1 MSTLARPNWVSGQ
14 RVDLADLQAIDSY
27 AASDLRAFV
36 KFMVG
41 NSQPY
46 IISGLRVVGA
56 SGRDVTIEVK
66 NCAIF
71 LPNDTAGSFYIGG
84 PSDDDQI
91 LSIPANSTVYVEATF
106 SRQTQTPVTKGRW
119 DETATTGAYPAGQ
132 EFTSSVDA
140 QEVLKMTISY
150 NTVDFTPGAIPIAR
164 FNTAAGITSHSDC
177 RNMFFRLGTGGV
189 SPNPTKQYSWSPNR
203 AAAPVT
209 GSAYGDTAGS
219 PFQRT
224 DAYGVVND
232 SAFTCFKDFH
242 DALLTVIAEMR
253 GVSIWYTSGALSA
266 YLANLNLNQ
275 LMFDSPGGH
284 HMVADP
290 ATYLTWSRA
299 ADTKLRSEGTGP
311 VQWLANYGFVSWQLG
326 GTFTSAALRTYS
338 APLFNITVA
347 DDSNLYLGLIRDAV
361 VGAGNT
367 VEWLPATNDSGW
379 PTAETV
385 KGIAGDFLG
394 VAVGDYI
401 RKESESA
408 SRYYKIAA
416 LYDTVTGIETT
427 DGAVAGVNVTEV
439 RLDRTIAV
447 AAAEPLRYFRS
458 RYDSSSL
465 VVDDAASRAAGT
477 YNDSAYYWLGRRTG
491 TEFAMREY
499 GALSTGESRL
509 TGDDSDAPLNRA
521 QEPINM
527 QFARNV
533 RFVGGKLQFASA
545 VGAYADSPATTL
557 ISLRRRPTDQVN
569 IFTDTV
575 WALQS
580 ADGAATLTFSVDG
593 DTLWVKLTSN
603 DGASHNLTANTVS
616 SSATTDCYQV
626 LATGAA
632 PTNTYSNH
640 NVYRLCTRRTHGGVD
655 YLEFYDGTVLGP
667 NGWTSKADLEVLGST
682 TLSASQTHKYKVLSG
697 GALPYNVN
705 YRDDYLL
712 GVVTNSGVRMV
723 ILPILSTADLK
734 VGTVYRIKDVDGTA
748 TGPTSMIQVVTAE
761 GAGSFIDGIAGNT
774 GFDIDAPWAEFGFM
788 KVDATNWAV
797 V

>member
-1 MSTLARPNWVSGQ
+1 
-14 RVDLADLQAIDSY
+14 LADLQAIDSY

-41 NSQPY
+41 DAQPY

-71 LPNDTAGSFYIGG
+71 LPNDTAGSFFIGG

-91 LSIPANSTVYVEATF
+91 LSIPANSTVYVEASF
-106 SRQTQTPVTKGRW
+106 SRVTQTPVTKGRW

-140 QEVLKMTISY
+140 QEVLKMTISF
-150 NTVDFTPGAIPIAR
+150 NTVDFTPGSIPIAR
-164 FNTAAGITSHSDC
+164 FNTASGITSHSDC

-189 SPNPTKQYSWSPNR
+189 SPNPTRQYGWSPNR

-209 GSAYGDTAGS
+209 GTAYGDTAGS

-266 YLANLNLNQ
+266 YIANLNLNQ

-290 ATYLTWSRA
+290 ATRLTWSRA
-299 ADTKLRSEGTGP
+299 ADGKLRSEGTGP

-326 GTFTSAALRTYS
+326 GTFTSASVRTYS
-338 APLFNITVA
+338 AALFNITVP
-347 DDSNLYLGLIRDAV
+347 DGSNLYLGLIRDVV

-379 PTAETV
+379 PTSETV
-385 KGIAGDFLG
+385 KGVAGDFLG
-394 VAVGDYI
+394 IAVGDYI

-408 SRYYKIAA
+408 SRYYKVAA
-416 LYDTVTGIETT
+416 LYDTITGIEAS
-427 DGAVAGVNVTEV
+427 DGAVAGANVTEV

-447 AAAEPLRYFRS
+447 ATAEPLRYFRA
-458 RYDSSSL
+458 RYDTSYL

-477 YNDSAYYWLGRRTG
+477 YNDSAYYWIGRRTG
-491 TEFAMREY
+491 TEFVTREY
-499 GALSTGESRL
+499 GSFSVGESRL
-509 TGDDSDAPLNRA
+509 TGDDSSAPLNRQ

-533 RFVGGKLQFASA
+533 RFVGGKLQFVSA
-545 VGAYADSPATTL
+545 AGAYTDTPVTTL
-557 ISLRRRPTDQVN
+557 ISLRRRSMNMTSV
-569 IFTDTV
+569 FTDTV
-575 WALQS
+575 WALRS
-580 ADGAATLTFSVDG
+580 TGGTGDLTFSSDG

-603 DGASHNLTANTVS
+603 DGSSHNLTADTVDDE
-616 SSATTDCYQV
+616 AAVDCYEV
-626 LATGAA
+626 RLTGAA
-632 PTNTYSNH
+632 PTNVYANRDA
-640 NVYRLCTRRTHGGVD
+640 YRLCSRRTYSGVD
-655 YLEFYDGTVLGP
+655 YLEFYDGSILGP
-667 NGWTSKADLEVLGST
+667 NGWTTKADMEALGSVVM
-682 TLSASQTHKYKVLSG
+682 SASQTHKYKVVSG
-697 GALPYNVN
+697 GALPYVVN
-705 YRDDYLL
+705 YQDDYMI
-712 GVVTNSGVRMV
+712 GVVTNSGVRV
-723 ILPILSTADLK
+723 VTLPTLATADLK
-734 VGTVYRIKDVDGTA
+734 VGTVFRIKDVDGTA
-748 TGPTSMIQVVTAE
+748 SGPTAKIQVVTAE
-761 GAGSFIDGIAGNT
+761 GVTTFIDGGT
-774 GFDIDAPWAEFGFM
+774 GDVGYDIDAAWAEFGFM
-788 KVDATNWAV
+788 KIDATNWAV